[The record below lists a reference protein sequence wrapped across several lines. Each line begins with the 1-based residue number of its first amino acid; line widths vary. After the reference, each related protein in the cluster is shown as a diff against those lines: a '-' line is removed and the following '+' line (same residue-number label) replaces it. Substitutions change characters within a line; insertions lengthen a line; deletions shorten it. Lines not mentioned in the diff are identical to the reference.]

1 MLKKPNPKKLAAK
14 IFKAAIK
21 CVAGGGTSYACYT
34 KVGMSEDESVLA
46 GIGAYALSG
55 IALNKLIP
63 TDEDDLYRKVKRCK
77 SFEDVEKLVDELN
90 DDEEDEED
98 DEEEDAEVEDST
110 EASIISGPDGSGD
123 PTEETILSEAGSEM
137 AELAESF
144 AAQLDKELDKILVE
158 KQINEISESEQEDSR
173 GFKILDNGIHWRVSK
188 KKEKGARR
196 NNRLH
201 KEYLEKRNEE
211 LRKEFTSY
219 NTKAI

>member
-1 MLKKPNPKKLAAK
+1 MIKKPDPKKLAARL
-14 IFKAAIK
+14 FKAAVK
-21 CVAGGGTSYACYT
+21 CLAGGGTTYACYT
-34 KVGMSEDESVLA
+34 KVGMGEDESVLA
-46 GIGAYALSG
+46 GVGAYALTSVV
-55 IALNKLIP
+55 INKVIP
-63 TDEDDLYRKVKRCK
+63 TDDDDLYRKIKRCK
-77 SFEDVEKLVDELN
+77 SFEDVESLVDELN
-90 DDEEDEED
+90 DDEDEED

-123 PTEETILSEAGSEM
+123 PTEETILSEAGGEM

-144 AAQLDKELDKILVE
+144 AAQLDKELDKLLVE

-173 GFKILDNGIHWRVSK
+173 GFKVLDNGVHWRVSK
-188 KKEKGARR
+188 KKDKGARR

-201 KEYLEKRNEE
+201 KEYLSKRNEE

>member
-1 MLKKPNPKKLAAK
+1 MIKKPDPKKFAAN

-21 CVAGGGTSYACYT
+21 CLAGGGTTYTCYT

-46 GIGAYALSG
+46 GVGAYALTSVV
-55 IALNKLIP
+55 INKVIP
-63 TDEDDLYRKVKRCK
+63 TDDDDLYRKIKRCK

-144 AAQLDKELDKILVE
+144 AAQLDKELDKLLVE
-158 KQINEISESEQEDSR
+158 KQLSEISESEQEDSR
-173 GFKILDNGIHWRVSK
+173 GFKVLDNGVHWRVSK
-188 KKEKGARR
+188 KKDKGARR

-201 KEYLEKRNEE
+201 KEYLSKRNEE